1 MIYREQGDAHGCVL
15 DRVIALTKIGADMR
29 VRYVLSL
36 MYVTVESSGAK
47 PPELPRLSVL
57 SLLGKSP
64 HKRFWLFSS
73 SPDAFSFFSDLISC
87 SFATML
93 LSVLIVEAA

>member
-1 MIYREQGDAHGCVL
+1 LLLLLVYLIVIVL
-15 DRVIALTKIGADMR
+15 LGSEPVA
-29 VRYVLSL
+29 SL
-36 MYVTVESSGAK
+36 YVTVERSGAK
-47 PPELPRLSVL
+47 PPELPRFSVL

-64 HKRFWLFSS
+64 DKCFWLFSS

-93 LSVLIVEAA
+93 LSVPIVEAA

>member
-1 MIYREQGDAHGCVL
+1 MIVIVL
-15 DRVIALTKIGADMR
+15 LGSEPVA
-29 VRYVLSL
+29 SL
-36 MYVTVESSGAK
+36 YVTVESSGAK

-64 HKRFWLFSS
+64 DKRFWLFSS

-87 SFATML
+87 SFANML
-93 LSVLIVEAA
+93 LSVPIVEAA